1 MIVQAD
7 TTPSVARAETRETR
21 KRLKLSLLEVIVGA
35 LVCLIV
41 GTALVGPLI
50 APASIYES
58 NILNALEKPGAAHWL
73 GTDDQGRD
81 VFWRIIA
88 GSRESLLSAM
98 LIVAGYSSIGV
109 LVATVAAVGGRWVD
123 EALMRLTDTVLALP
137 GMLVALG
144 FAAALGPSLRSA
156 IIAMILVGWPA
167 TARLLRGIMRETMAM
182 PYVDSARVLGVSK
195 FRLMIFHVLPNSL
208 DVLIVKWAAD
218 IGFTI
223 LVLGGL
229 SFIGVG
235 AQPPSAEW
243 GAMVAQAKAYITT
256 AWWAALFPGFAIA
269 LTAAAFGL
277 FGEILQVRRNPM
289 LRDG

>member
-1 MIVQAD
+1 MIAE
-7 TTPSVARAETRETR
+7 AETPAVGTVPAREPR
-21 KRLKLSLLEVIVGA
+21 SPFKVSVLEMVVGT
-35 LVCLIV
+35 LVCLIF
-41 GTALVGPLI
+41 GAALIGPFI

-58 NILNALEKPGAAHWL
+58 NIMNSLEHPNAAHWL

-81 VFWRIIA
+81 VFWRVIA

-109 LVATVAAVGGRWVD
+109 LVATVAAVGGRWID
-123 EALMRLTDTVLALP
+123 ETLMRITDTVLALP

-182 PYVDSARVLGVSK
+182 PYVDSARVLGVSR
-195 FRLMIFHVLPNSL
+195 FRLMVFHVLPNSL

-243 GAMVAQAKAYITT
+243 GAMVAQAKAYVTT
-256 AWWAALFPGFAIA
+256 AWWAALFPGLAIA
-269 LTAAAFGL
+269 LTATAFGL

-289 LRDG
+289 LRDQ

>member
-1 MIVQAD
+1 MIADVERPAAGAVQA
-7 TTPSVARAETRETR
+7 PERRPAFKVSVFEG
-21 KRLKLSLLEVIVGA
+21 VVGG
-35 LVCLIV
+35 LVCL
-41 GTALVGPLI
+41 LVGAALIGPFI

-58 NILNALEKPGAAHWL
+58 NIINSLEPPSAKHWL

-81 VFWRIIA
+81 IFWRVVA
-88 GSRESLLSAM
+88 GSRESLLSSM

-109 LVATVAAVGGRWVD
+109 LVATIAAVGGRWVD
-123 EALMRLTDTVLALP
+123 EGLMRITDTVLALP

-195 FRLMIFHVLPNSL
+195 FRLMVYHVLPNSL

-243 GAMVAQAKAYITT
+243 GAMVAQAKGYITT
-256 AWWAALFPGFAIA
+256 AWWAALFPGIAIA
-269 LTAAAFGL
+269 LTATAFGL

-289 LRDG
+289 LRES